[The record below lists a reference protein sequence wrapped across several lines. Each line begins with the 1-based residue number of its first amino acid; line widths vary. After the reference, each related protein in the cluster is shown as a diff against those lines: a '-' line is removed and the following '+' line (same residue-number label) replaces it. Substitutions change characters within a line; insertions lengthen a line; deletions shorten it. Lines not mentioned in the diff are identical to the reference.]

1 MVRALTGFKAI
12 SKRRTCNFKTG
23 IKTVKFVKV
32 VTGFKAISMFFDEQ
46 KRFQV
51 VVGGANDVHGDLV
64 RKLFDFAANQNL
76 AKQEKFIETNS
87 LLYISRSPST
97 KSLNK
102 FVNKLAFIQ
111 ISNFKFIEPF
121 QIKFSSALG
130 ISAQSSYQVKNLS
143 KEERKLEYQ

>member
-1 MVRALTGFKAI
+1 MKCKVVKDIKNVIVIRALT
-12 SKRRTCNFKTG
+12 S
-23 IKTVKFVKV
+23 
-32 VTGFKAISMFFDEQ
+32 FKAISMFLDEQ

-64 RKLFDFAANQNL
+64 GKLFDFAANQNL
-76 AKQEKFIETNS
+76 AKQEKKCFEN
-87 LLYISRSPST
+87 LLNKLNTFRLEEDPTT

-102 FVNKLAFIQ
+102 LAFIR
-111 ISNFKFIEPF
+111 ISNFMFIEPF

-130 ISAQSSYQVKNLS
+130 ISAQSSYQIKNLS